1 METRNFALCA
11 LGLAAAISFGGAET
25 ASAQAKSQKRIP
37 VRKEAPPAEVVAKP
51 DTVRI
56 VSVETVTVRSRP
68 DTVTIRTRPD
78 TVIKME
84 MIPLK
89 RLAKLFGGSAPVF
102 SLRRTALTIIR
113 NAALM
118 DRRMSVTTSTTARS
132 AFVSMVT
139 TVWQTTARPTA
150 LFART
155 RRWDARC

>member
-1 METRNFALCA
+1 MKTRNFALCA

-37 VRKEAPPAEVVAKP
+37 VRKEAPPAEVPKV

-78 TVIKME
+78 TIVRME

-89 RLAKLFGGSAPVF
+89 RLAGRSLGSAPVF
-102 SLRRTALTIIR
+102 SLRRTASTIIR
-113 NAALM
+113 SAALM
-118 DRRMSVTTSTTARS
+118 DRRTSVTL
-132 AFVSMVT
+132 
-139 TVWQTTARPTA
+139 Q
-150 LFART
+150 
-155 RRWDARC
+155 